1 MVDHE
6 HEPEP
11 EHALE
16 YDEVGQHG
24 PVVGVR
30 GGGRSHRQ
38 AAGSPFKGR
47 GGGKRRDLCAIDSV

>member
-1 MVDHE
+1 MSLSLLH
-6 HEPEP
+6 

-16 YDEVGQHG
+16 PDEMGQRG
-24 PVVGVR
+24 PVEPVVGVR